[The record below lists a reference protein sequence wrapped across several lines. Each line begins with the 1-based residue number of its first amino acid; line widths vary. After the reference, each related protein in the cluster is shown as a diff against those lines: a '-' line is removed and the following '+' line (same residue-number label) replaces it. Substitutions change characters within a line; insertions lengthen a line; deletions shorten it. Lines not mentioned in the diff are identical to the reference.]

1 MQRDIHCVIGSGPAG
16 IACATGLLARGR
28 QVLMLDAGLELE
40 PERAALV
47 ATMAGQQPAE
57 WSVAG
62 LAQIKAGMDAGA
74 GGVPLKLLFGSDF
87 PYRDT
92 QKWIPWSSQGAE
104 LKPSLALGGLSNVW
118 GSAMLPYRDE
128 DMAGW
133 PVKNRELAE
142 HYRAV
147 ARFTGL
153 SAQVDDLA
161 EWFPL
166 PGEDFSVLRPSRQA
180 EILLGNLQRRRTALR
195 ARGWRFGR
203 SRVAVRVQAGER
215 GAGCNYCGLC
225 MYGCPYGAI
234 YNSANTVRELQR
246 NPLFTLRKG
255 VVVTRV
261 NDAPA
266 GAAVEARD
274 MVNGEA
280 LNLPVSRVYLAAG
293 VMPTAQIVLRSRAA
307 YDRSVIL
314 RDSQY
319 FLFPLLLAKGAG
331 RVAREPLYTLSQA
344 FIELQRP
351 EISPH
356 TVHLQ
361 VYSYSDII
369 GQALRKTFGPLA
381 GPLERVARG
390 MEERMLVF
398 QGYLHSDESRSIGM
412 TLRREGDRDRLDL
425 QVLPGPNP
433 RPAIKRVLRELLRQT
448 RALGGVALPPMLQ
461 IAGPGRGF
469 HNGGSFPMRDT
480 PGELET
486 DRQGRLPGWQH
497 IHLVDASVLPSIPAT
512 TITFSAMANAHR
524 IGWESSA

>member
-16 IACATGLLARGR
+16 VACATGLLARGR
-28 QVLMLDAGLELE
+28 PVLLLDAGLELE
-40 PERAALV
+40 PARAAVVGAL
-47 ATMAGQQPAE
+47 AEQPPAE
-57 WSVAG
+57 WPAAA

-118 GSAMLPYRDE
+118 GAAMLPYRDE
-128 DMAGW
+128 DMQGW

-153 SAQVDDLA
+153 SAQTDDLS

-166 PGEDFSVLRPSRQA
+166 PGEDFSVLRPSRQTQ
-180 EILLGNLQRRRTALR
+180 ILLGNLARRRTALR
-195 ARGWRFGR
+195 ERGWRFGR
-203 SRVAVRVQAGER
+203 SRVAVRVRAGER

-225 MYGCPYGAI
+225 MHGCPYGAI
-234 YNSANTVRELQR
+234 YNSATTVREMQR
-246 NPLFTLRKG
+246 NPLFTLRTG
-255 VVVTRV
+255 VVVTHV
-261 NDAPA
+261 NDTAA
-266 GAAVEARD
+266 GATVTARD
-274 MVNGEA
+274 MATGA
-280 LNLPVSRVYLAAG
+280 DLNFTVRRVYVAAG
-293 VMPTAQIVLRSRAA
+293 VMPTAQIILRSRAA
-307 YDRSVIL
+307 YDRPVTL

-361 VYSYSDII
+361 IYSYSEII

-381 GPLERVARG
+381 KPLEWIARG
-390 MEERMLVF
+390 MEERMLVV
-398 QGYLHSDESRSIGM
+398 QGYLHSDESRTIGM
-412 TLRREGDRDRLDL
+412 RLRREGDRDRLEL
-425 QVLPGPNP
+425 QALAGPNP
-433 RPAIKRVLRELLRQT
+433 RPAIRRVLRELLRQT

-461 IAGPGRGF
+461 IAEPGRGF

-480 PGELET
+480 PGEFET
-486 DRQGRLPGWQH
+486 DRLGRLPGWRH
-497 IHLVDASVLPSIPAT
+497 IHLADASVLPSIPAT